1 MNPEEAPIK
10 NLIDFAIEE
19 ATLRID
25 NEKNPVIDRNRLK
38 SVLLEI
44 ITKREKRL
52 HRLLKAE
59 KWIKYPFICDL
70 ITKTHIK
77 FVKLKP

>member
-1 MNPEEAPIK
+1 MNPEETPIK

-25 NEKNPVIDRNRLK
+25 NEKNPVIDKIRLK
-38 SVLLEI
+38 AVLLEI

-52 HRLLKAE
+52 ERLIKA
-59 KWIKYPFICDL
+59 KD
-70 ITKTHIK
+70 
-77 FVKLKP
+77 

>member
-1 MNPEEAPIK
+1 MNSEEAPIK

-52 HRLLKAE
+52 QRLLKAE
-59 KWIKYPFICDL
+59 K
-70 ITKTHIK
+70 
-77 FVKLKP
+77 

>member
-1 MNPEEAPIK
+1 MISEEAPVK

-25 NEKNPVIDRNRLK
+25 NEKNPVIDKNRLK
-38 SVLLEI
+38 AVLLEI

-52 HRLLKAE
+52 QRLLKN
-59 KWIKYPFICDL
+59 KI
-70 ITKTHIK
+70 
-77 FVKLKP
+77 

>member
-1 MNPEEAPIK
+1 MRQKRRQLCSIQRNLYSISIKMNPEEAPIK

-25 NEKNPVIDRNRLK
+25 NEKNPVIDRTRLK
-38 SVLLEI
+38 AVVLEI

-52 HRLLKAE
+52 KRLLKAE
-59 KWIKYPFICDL
+59 K
-70 ITKTHIK
+70 
-77 FVKLKP
+77 

>member
-1 MNPEEAPIK
+1 MRQKRRQLCSVQRNLYPIIIKMNPEEAPIK

-25 NEKNPVIDRNRLK
+25 NEKNPVIDRTRLK
-38 SVLLEI
+38 AVVLEI

-52 HRLLKAE
+52 KRLLKAE
-59 KWIKYPFICDL
+59 K
-70 ITKTHIK
+70 
-77 FVKLKP
+77 

>member
-1 MNPEEAPIK
+1 MNPEETPIK

-25 NEKNPVIDRNRLK
+25 NEKNPVIDKIRLK
-38 SVLLEI
+38 AVLLEI

-52 HRLLKAE
+52 ERLIKA
-59 KWIKYPFICDL
+59 KY
-70 ITKTHIK
+70 
-77 FVKLKP
+77 